1 MVNDTTTEVSN
12 LTRDHQRL
20 RTQYAEI
27 ATLAG
32 GLAHEIRNPL
42 STIGLNLDLLM
53 EDVSH
58 SESPRDR
65 RILQKLN
72 VVKRQCV
79 QLDRI
84 LDDFLHFAR
93 VGALALQQTDLNRT
107 VEEFIEF
114 YGPKAAEQ
122 GIDISPHL
130 TANLPPVKLDVNL
143 WRQVLMNLSK
153 NAQQAMP
160 NGGILELQ
168 TYQQNDHV
176 LLDIIDNGQGMS
188 PETQS
193 RMFDTFYSTKR
204 DGSGLGLPTV
214 RKIVESHGGTI
225 SCQSE
230 VGRGT
235 RFSIALPVSITEP
248 NPADVPR
255 EQFSATVS

>member
-1 MVNDTTTEVSN
+1 MVDDNTIEVSN
-12 LTRDHQRL
+12 LTRDHERL
-20 RTQYAEI
+20 RSQYAEI

-53 EDVSH
+53 EDLGE

-65 RILQKLN
+65 RILQKLI
-72 VVKRQCV
+72 VVKRQCE

-84 LDDFLHFAR
+84 LEDFLHFAR
-93 VGALALQQTDLNRT
+93 VGSLSLQCTDLNRT
-107 VEEFIEF
+107 VEEFVEF
-114 YGPKAAEQ
+114 FGPKASEQ

-130 TANLPPVKLDVNL
+130 AANLPPVKLDVNL

-168 TYQQNDHV
+168 TYQQDDEV

-193 RMFDTFYSTKR
+193 RMFDAFYSTKR

-214 RKIVESHGGTI
+214 RKIVEAHGGQIT
-225 SCQSE
+225 CQSE
-230 VGRGT
+230 PGRGT
-235 RFSIALPVSITEP
+235 RFSIALPI
-248 NPADVPR
+248 AGLD
-255 EQFSATVS
+255 